1 MKLLGLNS
9 PEIFIILIVLLS
21 ILGPQRIEK
30 GFLLFKKLLKF
41 LLSEEETKEAEEKLD
56 EPEKNTITQQS
67 EKALNDSNQLS
78 KASRLS
84 IANTGSRKNTLSEK
98 SKEEDK
104 KEEKDEEKGN
114 EIWETIMALGE
125 NKQKAEVSEEV
136 DKLAERLTLTANQKS
151 KLQELLEAK
160 SKTQSE
166 AGLKLLSGKATIADL
181 IASDE
186 DNYSSI
192 DNAMQDLLSEN
203 QLAEYETYAEER
215 EIKRI
220 EKKTEE
226 DLDGIREITGI
237 TEDQIDQA
245 RDLFIEIN
253 ASEKPGS
260 MDMTNVNR
268 DQFMGFIDDALDKRI
283 NGVAEFLDVE
293 QVSSYRKQVDG
304 FRKMISA
311 FIPDNEN

>member
-1 MKLLGLNS
+1 MNNVENKNS
-9 PEIFIILIVLLS
+9 PKMIIGFIFGLFAGVIGVLFAQYVV
-21 ILGPQRIEK
+21 GV
-30 GFLLFKKLLKF
+30 
-41 LLSEEETKEAEEKLD
+41 D
-56 EPEKNTITQQS
+56 EPEKNSITQQS

-84 IANTGSRKNTLSEK
+84 IANTGPEKNTLPEK
-98 SKEEDK
+98 SKEEN
-104 KEEKDEEKGN
+104 DEEKSN
-114 EIWETIMALGE
+114 EFWETIMALGE
-125 NKQKAEVSEEV
+125 NKQKAEVSVEV

-166 AGLKLLSGKATIADL
+166 AGLKLLTGKATIADL

-192 DNAMQDLLSEN
+192 DNEMQGLLSEN

-293 QVSSYRKQVDG
+293 QVSSYRKQIDG
-304 FRKMISA
+304 FRKMIAA

>member
-1 MKLLGLNS
+1 MNNVENKNS
-9 PEIFIILIVLLS
+9 PKMIIGFIFGLFAGVIGVLFAQYVV
-21 ILGPQRIEK
+21 GV
-30 GFLLFKKLLKF
+30 
-41 LLSEEETKEAEEKLD
+41 D
-56 EPEKNTITQQS
+56 EPEKNLITQQS
-67 EKALNDSNQLS
+67 EKALNDSNQLP

-84 IANTGSRKNTLSEK
+84 IANTGPEKNTLPEK
-98 SKEEDK
+98 SKEEN
-104 KEEKDEEKGN
+104 DEEKSN
-114 EIWETIMALGE
+114 EFWETIMALGE
-125 NKQKAEVSEEV
+125 NKQKAEVSVEV

-166 AGLKLLSGKATIADL
+166 AGLKLLTGKATIADL

-192 DNAMQDLLSEN
+192 DSAMQDLLSEN

>member
-1 MKLLGLNS
+1 MNNVENKNS
-9 PEIFIILIVLLS
+9 PKMIIGFVIGLFAGVIGVLFAQYIV
-21 ILGPQRIEK
+21 GV
-30 GFLLFKKLLKF
+30 
-41 LLSEEETKEAEEKLD
+41 D
-56 EPEKNTITQQS
+56 EPENISNTQQS
-67 EKALNDSNQLS
+67 EKILNDANQLT
-78 KASRLS
+78 KTSRLS
-84 IANTGSRKNTLSEK
+84 IANTSSEKNTLPEK
-98 SKEEDK
+98 SEIEDK
-104 KEEKDEEKGN
+104 NEEKDEEKGN
-114 EIWETIMALGE
+114 EFWETIMALGE

-166 AGLKLLSGKATIADL
+166 AGLKLLTGKATIADL

-192 DNAMQDLLSEN
+192 DSAMQNLLSEN

-283 NGVAEFLDVE
+283 NGVAEFLDAE

>member
-1 MKLLGLNS
+1 MNNVENKNS
-9 PEIFIILIVLLS
+9 PKMIIGFVIGLFAGVIGVLFAQYIV
-21 ILGPQRIEK
+21 GV
-30 GFLLFKKLLKF
+30 
-41 LLSEEETKEAEEKLD
+41 D
-56 EPEKNTITQQS
+56 EPENISNTQQS
-67 EKALNDSNQLS
+67 EKILNDTNQLS

-84 IANTGSRKNTLSEK
+84 IANTGPGKNTLPEK
-98 SKEEDK
+98 SEVEDK
-104 KEEKDEEKGN
+104 NEEKDEEKGN
-114 EIWETIMALGE
+114 EFWETIMALGE
-125 NKQKAEVSEEV
+125 NKQKAEVSVEV

-166 AGLKLLSGKATIADL
+166 AGLKLLTGKATIADL

>member
-1 MKLLGLNS
+1 MNNVENKNS
-9 PEIFIILIVLLS
+9 PKMIIGFVFGLFAGVIGVLFAQYVV
-21 ILGPQRIEK
+21 GV
-30 GFLLFKKLLKF
+30 
-41 LLSEEETKEAEEKLD
+41 D
-56 EPEKNTITQQS
+56 EPEKNLITQQS

-84 IANTGSRKNTLSEK
+84 IANTGPKKNTLPEK

-114 EIWETIMALGE
+114 EFWETIMALGE

-151 KLQELLEAK
+151 KLQELLESK

-166 AGLKLLSGKATIADL
+166 AGLKLLTGKATIADL

-192 DNAMQDLLSEN
+192 DSAMQDLLSEN

-311 FIPDNEN
+311 FIPDSEN

>member
-1 MKLLGLNS
+1 MNTVENKNS
-9 PEIFIILIVLLS
+9 PKMIIGFIFGLFAGVIGVLFAQYVV
-21 ILGPQRIEK
+21 GV
-30 GFLLFKKLLKF
+30 
-41 LLSEEETKEAEEKLD
+41 D
-56 EPEKNTITQQS
+56 EPEKNLITQQS

-84 IANTGSRKNTLSEK
+84 IANSGPEKNTLPEK
-98 SKEEDK
+98 SKEEN
-104 KEEKDEEKGN
+104 DEEKSN
-114 EIWETIMALGE
+114 DFWETIMALGE
-125 NKQKAEVSEEV
+125 NKQKAEVSVEV

-151 KLQELLEAK
+151 KLQKLLEAK

-166 AGLKLLSGKATIADL
+166 AGLKLLTGKATIADL

-192 DNAMQDLLSEN
+192 DSAMQDLLSEN

>member
-1 MKLLGLNS
+1 MNNVENKNS
-9 PEIFIILIVLLS
+9 PKMIIGFVIGLFAGVIGVLFAQYIV
-21 ILGPQRIEK
+21 GV
-30 GFLLFKKLLKF
+30 
-41 LLSEEETKEAEEKLD
+41 D
-56 EPEKNTITQQS
+56 EPENISNTQQS
-67 EKALNDSNQLS
+67 EKEFIDANQLT
-78 KASRLS
+78 KTSRLS
-84 IANTGSRKNTLSEK
+84 IANTGPGKNTLPEK
-98 SKEEDK
+98 SEVEDK
-104 KEEKDEEKGN
+104 NEEKDEEKGN
-114 EIWETIMALGE
+114 EFWETIMALGE
-125 NKQKAEVSEEV
+125 NKQKAEVSVEV

-166 AGLKLLSGKATIADL
+166 AGLKLLTGKATIADL

>member
-1 MKLLGLNS
+1 MNNVENKNS
-9 PEIFIILIVLLS
+9 PKMIIGFVFGLLAGVIGVLFAQYVV
-21 ILGPQRIEK
+21 GV
-30 GFLLFKKLLKF
+30 
-41 LLSEEETKEAEEKLD
+41 D

-67 EKALNDSNQLS
+67 EKALNNPNQLE
-78 KASRLS
+78 KTSRLS
-84 IANTGSRKNTLSEK
+84 IANTGSRKNTLPEK

-151 KLQELLEAK
+151 KLQELLESK
-160 SKTQSE
+160 SKAQSE
-166 AGLKLLSGKATIADL
+166 AGLKLLTGKATIADL

-192 DNAMQDLLSEN
+192 DGAMQDLLSEN

-226 DLDGIREITGI
+226 DLDGLREITGI

>member
-1 MKLLGLNS
+1 MNNVENKNPPKMIIGFVFGLFAGV
-9 PEIFIILIVLLS
+9 IGVLFAQYVV
-21 ILGPQRIEK
+21 GV
-30 GFLLFKKLLKF
+30 
-41 LLSEEETKEAEEKLD
+41 D
-56 EPEKNTITQQS
+56 EPEKNLITQQS
-67 EKALNDSNQLS
+67 EKALNDSNQLP

-84 IANTGSRKNTLSEK
+84 IANTGPEKNTLPEK
-98 SKEEDK
+98 SEVEDK
-104 KEEKDEEKGN
+104 NEEKDEEKGN
-114 EIWETIMALGE
+114 EFWETIMALGE
-125 NKQKAEVSEEV
+125 NKQKAEVSVEV
-136 DKLAERLTLTANQKS
+136 DKLSERLTLTANQKS

-166 AGLKLLSGKATIADL
+166 AGLKLLTGKATIADL

-192 DNAMQDLLSEN
+192 DSAMQDLLSEN

-311 FIPDNEN
+311 FIPDDEN

>member
-1 MKLLGLNS
+1 MNNVENKNS
-9 PEIFIILIVLLS
+9 PKMIIGFVIGLFAGVIGVLFAQYIV
-21 ILGPQRIEK
+21 GV
-30 GFLLFKKLLKF
+30 
-41 LLSEEETKEAEEKLD
+41 D
-56 EPEKNTITQQS
+56 EPENISNTQQS
-67 EKALNDSNQLS
+67 EKEFIDANQLT
-78 KASRLS
+78 KTSRLS
-84 IANTGSRKNTLSEK
+84 IANTGPGKNTLPEK
-98 SKEEDK
+98 SEVEDK
-104 KEEKDEEKGN
+104 NKEKDEEKGN
-114 EIWETIMALGE
+114 EFWETIMALGE
-125 NKQKAEVSEEV
+125 NKQKAEVSVEV

-160 SKTQSE
+160 SKAQSE
-166 AGLKLLSGKATIADL
+166 AGLKLLTGKATIADL

-192 DNAMQDLLSEN
+192 DSAMQNLLSEN

-283 NGVAEFLDVE
+283 NGVAEFLDAE

>member
-1 MKLLGLNS
+1 MNNVENKNS
-9 PEIFIILIVLLS
+9 PKMIIGFVFGLLAGVIGVLFAQYVV
-21 ILGPQRIEK
+21 GV
-30 GFLLFKKLLKF
+30 
-41 LLSEEETKEAEEKLD
+41 D

-67 EKALNDSNQLS
+67 EKALNNPNQLE
-78 KASRLS
+78 KTSRLS

-151 KLQELLEAK
+151 KLQELLESK
-160 SKTQSE
+160 SKAQSE
-166 AGLKLLSGKATIADL
+166 AGLKLLTGKATIADL

-192 DNAMQDLLSEN
+192 DGAMQDLLSEN
-203 QLAEYETYAEER
+203 QLEEYETYAEER

-226 DLDGIREITGI
+226 DLDGLREITGI

>member
-1 MKLLGLNS
+1 MIIGFIFGLLAGV
-9 PEIFIILIVLLS
+9 IGVLFAQYAV
-21 ILGPQRIEK
+21 GV
-30 GFLLFKKLLKF
+30 
-41 LLSEEETKEAEEKLD
+41 D

-67 EKALNDSNQLS
+67 EKALNNPNQLE
-78 KASRLS
+78 KTSRLS
-84 IANTGSRKNTLSEK
+84 IANTSSGKNTLPEK
-98 SKEEDK
+98 SEVEDK
-104 KEEKDEEKGN
+104 NEEKDEEKGN
-114 EIWETIMALGE
+114 EFWETIMALGE
-125 NKQKAEVSEEV
+125 NKQKAEVSVEV
-136 DKLAERLTLTANQKS
+136 DELAERLTLTANQKS
-151 KLQELLEAK
+151 KLQELLAAK

-166 AGLKLLSGKATIADL
+166 AGLKLLTGKATIADL

>member
-1 MKLLGLNS
+1 MIIGFVFGLLAGV
-9 PEIFIILIVLLS
+9 IGVLFAQYVV
-21 ILGPQRIEK
+21 GV
-30 GFLLFKKLLKF
+30 
-41 LLSEEETKEAEEKLD
+41 D
-56 EPEKNTITQQS
+56 EPENISNTQQS
-67 EKALNDSNQLS
+67 EKVLNNPNQLE
-78 KASRLS
+78 KTSRLS

-125 NKQKAEVSEEV
+125 NKQKAEVNEEV

-192 DNAMQDLLSEN
+192 DSAMQDLLSEN

>member
-1 MKLLGLNS
+1 MNTVENKNS
-9 PEIFIILIVLLS
+9 PKMIIGFIFGLFAGVIGVLFAQYVV
-21 ILGPQRIEK
+21 GV
-30 GFLLFKKLLKF
+30 
-41 LLSEEETKEAEEKLD
+41 D
-56 EPEKNTITQQS
+56 EPEKNSITQQS

-84 IANTGSRKNTLSEK
+84 IANTGPEKNTLPEK
-98 SKEEDK
+98 SKEEN
-104 KEEKDEEKGN
+104 DEEKSN
-114 EIWETIMALGE
+114 EFWETIMALGE
-125 NKQKAEVSEEV
+125 NKQKAEVSVEV

-166 AGLKLLSGKATIADL
+166 AGLKLLTGKATIADL

-192 DNAMQDLLSEN
+192 DNEMQGLLSEN

-283 NGVAEFLDVE
+283 NGVAKFLDVE

>member
-1 MKLLGLNS
+1 MNNVENKNS
-9 PEIFIILIVLLS
+9 PKMIIGFVFGLFAGVIGVLFAQYVV
-21 ILGPQRIEK
+21 GV
-30 GFLLFKKLLKF
+30 
-41 LLSEEETKEAEEKLD
+41 D
-56 EPEKNTITQQS
+56 EPEKNLITQQS

-84 IANTGSRKNTLSEK
+84 IANTGPEKNTLPEK
-98 SKEEDK
+98 SKEEN
-104 KEEKDEEKGN
+104 DEEKSN
-114 EIWETIMALGE
+114 EFWETIMALGE
-125 NKQKAEVSEEV
+125 NKQKAEVSVEV
-136 DKLAERLTLTANQKS
+136 DKLSERLTLTANQKS

-166 AGLKLLSGKATIADL
+166 AGLKLLTGKATIADL

-192 DNAMQDLLSEN
+192 DSAMQDLLSEN

-293 QVSSYRKQVDG
+293 QVSSYRKQADG

-311 FIPDNEN
+311 FIPDDEN

>member
-1 MKLLGLNS
+1 MNNVENKNS
-9 PEIFIILIVLLS
+9 PKMIIGFVIGLFAGVIGVLFAQYIV
-21 ILGPQRIEK
+21 GV
-30 GFLLFKKLLKF
+30 
-41 LLSEEETKEAEEKLD
+41 D
-56 EPEKNTITQQS
+56 EPENISNTQQS
-67 EKALNDSNQLS
+67 EKEFIDANQLT
-78 KASRLS
+78 KTSRLS
-84 IANTGSRKNTLSEK
+84 IANTGPGKNTLPEK
-98 SKEEDK
+98 SEVEDK
-104 KEEKDEEKGN
+104 NKEKDEEKGN
-114 EIWETIMALGE
+114 EFWETIMALGE
-125 NKQKAEVSEEV
+125 NKQKAEVSVEV

-166 AGLKLLSGKATIADL
+166 AGLKLLTGKATIADL

-192 DNAMQDLLSEN
+192 DSAMQNLLSEN

-268 DQFMGFIDDALDKRI
+268 DQFMGYIDDALDKRI
-283 NGVAEFLDVE
+283 NGVAEFLDAE
-293 QVSSYRKQVDG
+293 QVTSYRKQVDG

>member
-1 MKLLGLNS
+1 MNNVENKNS
-9 PEIFIILIVLLS
+9 PKMIIGFVFGLFAGVIGVLFAQYVV
-21 ILGPQRIEK
+21 GV
-30 GFLLFKKLLKF
+30 
-41 LLSEEETKEAEEKLD
+41 D

-67 EKALNDSNQLS
+67 EKALNNPNQLE
-78 KASRLS
+78 KTSRLS

-104 KEEKDEEKGN
+104 KEEKGEEKGN

-151 KLQELLEAK
+151 KLQELLESK
-160 SKTQSE
+160 SKAQSE
-166 AGLKLLSGKATIADL
+166 AGLKLLTGKATIADL

>member
-1 MKLLGLNS
+1 MNNVENKNS
-9 PEIFIILIVLLS
+9 PKMIIGFVIGLFAGVIGVLFAQYIV
-21 ILGPQRIEK
+21 GV
-30 GFLLFKKLLKF
+30 
-41 LLSEEETKEAEEKLD
+41 D
-56 EPEKNTITQQS
+56 EPENISNTQQS
-67 EKALNDSNQLS
+67 EKILNDANQLT
-78 KASRLS
+78 KTSRLS
-84 IANTGSRKNTLSEK
+84 IANTSSEKNTLPEK
-98 SKEEDK
+98 SEIEDK
-104 KEEKDEEKGN
+104 NEEIDEEKGN
-114 EIWETIMALGE
+114 EFWETIMALGE
-125 NKQKAEVSEEV
+125 NKQKAEVSVEV

-166 AGLKLLSGKATIADL
+166 AGLKLLTGKATIADL

-192 DNAMQDLLSEN
+192 DGAMQDLLSEN

-237 TEDQIDQA
+237 TEDQIDKA

>member
-1 MKLLGLNS
+1 MNNVENKNS
-9 PEIFIILIVLLS
+9 PKMIIGFVFGLFAGVIGVLFAQYVV
-21 ILGPQRIEK
+21 GV
-30 GFLLFKKLLKF
+30 
-41 LLSEEETKEAEEKLD
+41 D
-56 EPEKNTITQQS
+56 EPEKNLITQQS

-84 IANTGSRKNTLSEK
+84 IANTGPEKNTLPEK
-98 SKEEDK
+98 SEVEDK
-104 KEEKDEEKGN
+104 NEEKDEEKGN
-114 EIWETIMALGE
+114 EFWETIMALGE
-125 NKQKAEVSEEV
+125 NKQKAEVSVEV
-136 DKLAERLTLTANQKS
+136 DKLSERLTLTANQKS

-166 AGLKLLSGKATIADL
+166 AGLKLLTGKATIADL

-192 DNAMQDLLSEN
+192 DNAMQGLLSEN

>member
-1 MKLLGLNS
+1 MNNVENKNS
-9 PEIFIILIVLLS
+9 PKMIIGFVIGLFAGVIGVLFAQYIV
-21 ILGPQRIEK
+21 GV
-30 GFLLFKKLLKF
+30 
-41 LLSEEETKEAEEKLD
+41 D
-56 EPEKNTITQQS
+56 EPENISNTQQS
-67 EKALNDSNQLS
+67 EKEFIDANQLT
-78 KASRLS
+78 KTSRLS
-84 IANTGSRKNTLSEK
+84 IANTGPGKNTLPEK
-98 SKEEDK
+98 SEVEDK
-104 KEEKDEEKGN
+104 NEEKDEEKGN
-114 EIWETIMALGE
+114 EFWETIMALGE
-125 NKQKAEVSEEV
+125 NKQKAEVSVEV

-166 AGLKLLSGKATIADL
+166 AGLKLLTGKATIADL

-192 DNAMQDLLSEN
+192 DSAMQNLLSEN

-283 NGVAEFLDVE
+283 NGVAEFLDAE

>member
-1 MKLLGLNS
+1 MNNVENKNS
-9 PEIFIILIVLLS
+9 PKMIIGFVIGLFAGVIGVLFAQYIV
-21 ILGPQRIEK
+21 GV
-30 GFLLFKKLLKF
+30 
-41 LLSEEETKEAEEKLD
+41 D
-56 EPEKNTITQQS
+56 EPENISNTQQS
-67 EKALNDSNQLS
+67 EKILNDSNQLS

-84 IANTGSRKNTLSEK
+84 IANTGPGKNTLPEK
-98 SKEEDK
+98 SEVEDK
-104 KEEKDEEKGN
+104 NEEKDEEKGN
-114 EIWETIMALGE
+114 EFWETIMALGE
-125 NKQKAEVSEEV
+125 NKQKAEVSVEV

-166 AGLKLLSGKATIADL
+166 AGLKLLTGKATIADL

-192 DNAMQDLLSEN
+192 DGAMQDLLSEN

-268 DQFMGFIDDALDKRI
+268 DQFMGYIDDALDKRI

>member
-1 MKLLGLNS
+1 MNNVENKNS
-9 PEIFIILIVLLS
+9 PKMIIGFVIGLFAGVIGVLFAQYIV
-21 ILGPQRIEK
+21 GV
-30 GFLLFKKLLKF
+30 
-41 LLSEEETKEAEEKLD
+41 D
-56 EPEKNTITQQS
+56 EPENISNTQQS
-67 EKALNDSNQLS
+67 EKEFIDANQLT
-78 KASRLS
+78 KTSRLS
-84 IANTGSRKNTLSEK
+84 IANTGPGKNTLPEK
-98 SKEEDK
+98 SEVEDK
-104 KEEKDEEKGN
+104 NEEKDEEKGN
-114 EIWETIMALGE
+114 EFWETIMALGE
-125 NKQKAEVSEEV
+125 NKQKAEVSVEV

-160 SKTQSE
+160 SKAQSE
-166 AGLKLLSGKATIADL
+166 AGLKLLTGKATIADL

-192 DNAMQDLLSEN
+192 DSAMQNLLSEN

-268 DQFMGFIDDALDKRI
+268 DQFMGYIDDALDKRI

>member
-1 MKLLGLNS
+1 MNNVENKNS
-9 PEIFIILIVLLS
+9 PKMIIGFVIGLFAGVIAVLFAQYIV
-21 ILGPQRIEK
+21 GV
-30 GFLLFKKLLKF
+30 
-41 LLSEEETKEAEEKLD
+41 D
-56 EPEKNTITQQS
+56 EPENISNTQQS
-67 EKALNDSNQLS
+67 EKEFIDANQLT
-78 KASRLS
+78 KTSRLS
-84 IANTGSRKNTLSEK
+84 IANTGPGKNTLPEK
-98 SKEEDK
+98 SEVEDK
-104 KEEKDEEKGN
+104 NKEKDEEKGN
-114 EIWETIMALGE
+114 EFWETIMALGE

-160 SKTQSE
+160 SKAQSE
-166 AGLKLLSGKATIADL
+166 AGLKLLTGKATIADL

-192 DNAMQDLLSEN
+192 DSAMQNLLSEN

-268 DQFMGFIDDALDKRI
+268 DQFMGYIDDALDKRI
-283 NGVAEFLDVE
+283 NGVAEFLDAE
-293 QVSSYRKQVDG
+293 QVTSYRKQVDG

>member
-1 MKLLGLNS
+1 MNNVENKNS
-9 PEIFIILIVLLS
+9 PKMIIGFVFGLLAGVIGVLFAQYVV
-21 ILGPQRIEK
+21 GV
-30 GFLLFKKLLKF
+30 
-41 LLSEEETKEAEEKLD
+41 D
-56 EPEKNTITQQS
+56 EPENISNTQQS
-67 EKALNDSNQLS
+67 EKVLNNPNQLE
-78 KASRLS
+78 KTSRLS

-125 NKQKAEVSEEV
+125 NKQKAEVNEEV
-136 DKLAERLTLTANQKS
+136 DKLAERLTLSANQKS

-192 DNAMQDLLSEN
+192 DSAMQDLLSEN

-311 FIPDNEN
+311 FIPDN

>member
-1 MKLLGLNS
+1 MNNVENKNS
-9 PEIFIILIVLLS
+9 PKMIIGFVFGLLAGVIGVLFAKYVV
-21 ILGPQRIEK
+21 GV
-30 GFLLFKKLLKF
+30 
-41 LLSEEETKEAEEKLD
+41 D

-67 EKALNDSNQLS
+67 EKALNNPNQLE

-151 KLQELLEAK
+151 KLQELLESK
-160 SKTQSE
+160 SKAQSE
-166 AGLKLLSGKATIADL
+166 AGLKLLTGKATIADL

-192 DNAMQDLLSEN
+192 DSAMQDLLSEN

-268 DQFMGFIDDALDKRI
+268 DQFMGYIDDALDKRI

-293 QVSSYRKQVDG
+293 QVSGYRKQVDG

>member
-1 MKLLGLNS
+1 MNNVENKNS
-9 PEIFIILIVLLS
+9 PKMIIGFIFGLFAGVIGVLFAQYVV
-21 ILGPQRIEK
+21 GV
-30 GFLLFKKLLKF
+30 
-41 LLSEEETKEAEEKLD
+41 D
-56 EPEKNTITQQS
+56 EPEKNSITQQS

-84 IANTGSRKNTLSEK
+84 IANTGPEKNTLPEK
-98 SKEEDK
+98 SKEEN
-104 KEEKDEEKGN
+104 DEEKSN
-114 EIWETIMALGE
+114 DFWETIMALGE
-125 NKQKAEVSEEV
+125 NKQKAEVSVEV

-166 AGLKLLSGKATIADL
+166 AGLKLLTGKATIADL

-192 DNAMQDLLSEN
+192 DSAMQDLLSEN

-293 QVSSYRKQVDG
+293 QVSSYRKQIDG
-304 FRKMISA
+304 FRKMIAA